1 MSSLGSSH
9 AFDRRCCLAAGAWAL
24 MALVQP
30 GAAPAQTAATAAEAP
45 LADTSRLVVAGG
57 AITEVLYALGVAERI
72 VAVDSTSL
80 YPPEALKSKA
90 SIGYFRAL
98 STEGVLAMRPSAIIA
113 SDKAGPPEV
122 IKALRGASV
131 PLVEI
136 DDRPEPEVLVARV
149 RRIGRLVGKTA
160 QGEAL
165 AQSITDG
172 FAALER
178 ERRAIASPKRA
189 IFVLSVQNGRM
200 TVAGK
205 GSSADAMLGL
215 AGARNCADGID
226 GFKPIT
232 NEALVALNPDVIV
245 VGKHGG
251 PNMRVAELMR
261 VPGIG
266 LTVAGRNRSFIEMD
280 SLYLLG
286 FGPRAPAA
294 ASDLMHALYP
304 ETDRAG
310 PTR

>member
-1 MSSLGSSH
+1 MSSPRSAPVLS
-9 AFDRRCCLAAGAWAL
+9 RRRNLIAALWVL
-24 MALVQP
+24 MTFVQP
-30 GAAPAQTAATAAEAP
+30 AAAAAQTAAIPADAP
-45 LADTSRLVVAGG
+45 MADTSRLVVAGG

-72 VAVDSTSL
+72 AAVDSTSL
-80 YPPEALKSKA
+80 YPPEALKSKPNV
-90 SIGYFRAL
+90 GYFRAL
-98 STEGVLAMRPSAIIA
+98 STEGVLAMRPSAIII

-122 IKALRGASV
+122 IKALRAASV

-136 DDRPEPEVLVARV
+136 DDRPEPDHLVARV
-149 RRIGRLVGKTA
+149 RRIGRLVGKA
-160 QGEAL
+160 AEGDAL
-165 AQSITDG
+165 AQSIVDG

-178 ERRAIASPKRA
+178 ERRTIASPKRA

-205 GSSADAMLGL
+205 GSSADSMLRL

-232 NEALVALNPDVIV
+232 NEALIALNPDVIV
-245 VGKHGG
+245 LGNHGG
-251 PNMRVAELMR
+251 PNARLAELMR
-261 VPGIG
+261 VPGIE
-266 LTVAGRNRSFIEMD
+266 LTVAGRNRSFIAMD

-286 FGPRAPAA
+286 FGPRAPTA

-310 PTR
+310 TTR